1 MTVYCVS
8 YDLNKAGQNYN
19 ALYDELKASL
29 NWWHYL
35 DSTWLI
41 YTHESAEALFQRL
54 QKHIDNNDRLLVIKV
69 VRNYQGWLTEEAWQ
83 WIRQY
88 VTDL

>member
-19 ALYDELKASL
+19 ALYEELKKAGT
-29 NWWHYL
+29 WWHYL

-41 YTHESAEALFQRL
+41 DTSLTAQSLSDRL
-54 QKHIDNNDRLLVIKV
+54 LKHIDSNDRLLVIKV
-69 VRNYQGWLTEEAWQ
+69 TRDYQGYLPKEAWD
-83 WIRQY
+83 WINQR
-88 VTDL
+88 VV